1 MYTGI
6 VQAVRPLADVSV
18 YPGGKTFTV
27 TFTDQLL
34 ADLKLGASV
43 NIEGTCLSVTGIAG
57 DHVTFDA
64 MNATL
69 ERTNLGALEAGQNV
83 NVERSAKMT
92 DENGGHP
99 IAGHVAT
106 TAALEEIRVA
116 DDGAYIRF
124 RVPEDWAKYI
134 FPRGF
139 LAVNGCSLTVAEV
152 EENLFTIN
160 LIPETLRQTTFPRY
174 KAGDRLNIEVDHQT
188 MVLVDVIE
196 RTVARVMPGLA
207 EKGR

>member
-6 VQAVRPLADVSV
+6 VQAVRPLADVSA
-18 YPGGKTFTV
+18 YPGGKTFTLDL
-27 TFTDQLL
+27 TDDLL

-43 NIEGTCLSVTGIAG
+43 NIEGTCLSVTGISG
-57 DHVTFDA
+57 SNVTFDA
-64 MNATL
+64 MTATL
-69 ERTNLGALEAGQNV
+69 ERTNLGALQTGQNV

-92 DENGGHP
+92 DENGGHA

-106 TAALEEIRVA
+106 TAVLEEISTAEERA
-116 DDGAYIRF
+116 FIRF

-134 FPRGF
+134 FPRGY

-152 EENLFTIN
+152 DDMLFTIN
-160 LIPETLRQTTFPRY
+160 LIPETIRQTTFARY

-188 MVLVDVIE
+188 MVMVDVIE
-196 RTVARVMPGLA
+196 RTVSRVLPQLSEAR
-207 EKGR
+207 R

>member
-6 VQAVRPLADVSV
+6 VQAVRPLADITA

-27 TFTDQLL
+27 TLTDDLL
-34 ADLKLGASV
+34 VDLKLGASV
-43 NIEGTCLSVTGIAG
+43 NIEGTCLSVTGIEG
-57 DHVTFDA
+57 QNVTFDA

-69 ERTNLGALEAGQNV
+69 ERTNLGDLEAGQSV

-106 TAALEEIRVA
+106 TAVLEEISTA
-116 DDGAYIRF
+116 EDGAFIRF

-139 LAVNGCSLTVAEV
+139 LAVNGCSLTVADV
-152 EENLFTIN
+152 EDNLFTIN
-160 LIPETLRQTTFPRY
+160 LIPETLRQTTFSRY
-174 KAGDRLNIEVDHQT
+174 KSGDRLNIEVDHQT
-188 MVLVDVIE
+188 MVMVDVIE
-196 RTVARVMPGLA
+196 RTMARVLPTKA
-207 EKGR
+207 